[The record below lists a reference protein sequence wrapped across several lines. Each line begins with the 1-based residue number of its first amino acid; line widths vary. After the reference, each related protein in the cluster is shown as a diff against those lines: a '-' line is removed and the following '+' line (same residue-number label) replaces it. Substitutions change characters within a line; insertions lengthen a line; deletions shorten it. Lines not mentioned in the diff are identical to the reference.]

1 MKPIESFIVELR
13 SQKVILDSDIAKI
26 YGVETRDINKA
37 VKNNLDKFP
46 QGYIFEISKKELEN
60 LRWNISTAK
69 ISNLRCNISTAKIS
83 NLRTKNSSAKLSL
96 SKTRVLPKA
105 FTEKGLYMLATI
117 LKSKQATKATLQII
131 ETFAKVREFS
141 KVAKSL
147 ATEKNDTKKQNL
159 VEKSGR
165 LIGDILNQEFADD
178 NSSETTIELNL
189 AMIKIKHKI
198 NKSKRLVFKNN
209 V

>member
-37 VKNNLDKFP
+37 VKNNSDKFP

-117 LKSKQATKATLQII
+117 LKSAQATKATFQII

-198 NKSKRLVFKNN
+198 TKKRIKNEG
-209 V
+209 